1 MSNKSSSADPQADTR
16 REESRMRNDLA
27 KWIVIVAMSG
37 VVILGTTIILTGG
50 TQVSQ
55 SAQYVFSAVLP
66 LFGTWVGTV
75 LAYFFAKENFEAAGR
90 MAKELSPQEALQGI
104 PVNTIMTKNVTGFKK
119 DDKVDPVIKELL
131 DKKIKR
137 LIVLK
142 PDNTLEGLLYLD
154 QVVGY
159 MYNIPEADRTTKTL
173 ADLLDKA
180 LGLSETPAFVAETA
194 SLADAKREMERI
206 DNGKVVIV
214 TRTGRADEA
223 VLGLLTNTDIAKYST
238 ALS

>member
-1 MSNKSSSADPQADTR
+1 MSKKSSSVSSQEDIR
-16 REESRMRNDLA
+16 REEARMRNDLA
-27 KWIVIVAMSG
+27 KWIVIVAMGG
-37 VVILGTTIILTGG
+37 VVVLGATIIVTSS
-50 TQVSQ
+50 TQVNQ
-55 SAQYVFSAVLP
+55 SAQYVFNAVLP

-90 MAKELSPQEALQGI
+90 MAKELSPQEALLAI
-104 PVNTIMTKNVTGFKK
+104 PITTIMTKNVTGFKK

-142 PDNTLEGLLYLD
+142 PDNSLEGLLYLD

-159 MYNIPEADRTTKTL
+159 MYNIPEADRSKKIL

-180 LGLSETPAFVAETA
+180 LELGETPAFVAETA
-194 SLADAKREMERI
+194 SLADAKREMEKI
-206 DNGKVVIV
+206 DGGKVVFV
-214 TRTGRADEA
+214 TKSGRADEP

-238 ALS
+238 A